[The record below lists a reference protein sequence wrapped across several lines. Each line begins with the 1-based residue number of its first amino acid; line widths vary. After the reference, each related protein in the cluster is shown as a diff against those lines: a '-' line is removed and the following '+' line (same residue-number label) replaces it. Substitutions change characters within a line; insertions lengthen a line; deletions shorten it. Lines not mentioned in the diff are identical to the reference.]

1 MALHQEPGL
10 MREEATNVLENLDAN
25 VVDGTSLPS
34 GDIQALIGSMI
45 RSGGDINLSQLDV
58 DQRMPF
64 GLLDGEMG
72 VAEAPHG
79 GLGLPNVPNLGTR
92 IGDELATIDMRDI
105 APSEESMTELE
116 EVLYG
121 QGQQIEVDRKY
132 RHHASVAD
140 PRMMVEERLPA
151 RDILQHDLELQRRT
165 QEQEQIDV
173 EKLHQ
178 LQYQRQ
184 QFLQHPQHSIQLLQ
198 QQPMAPIIV
207 PGSLGEPQLVIIN
220 QPYPCQKKRYKTD
233 GLKRGIIKAAN
244 NIEFPTV
251 QIEGYSGVADIVAYA
266 ATSTADPHP
275 FYEMEVS
282 PDSYNTIHTT
292 LSDGTACVQIA
303 TGPTHNM
310 RAIFSG
316 ISTKRIKMKDVK
328 QRPHYDHWLPES
340 EIVHLGFIA
349 FIPNGMQPQH
359 VLSCL
364 SQSID
369 VYDSLPE
376 LPVLRKAIGTQGPC
390 TGGYDMCLVGLHFA
404 GARVRFFQHS
414 NTGVVLWERLAEF
427 DPQDCTETHLV
438 VKVPPY
444 PTTASTTIPV
454 KVHIEVLTG
463 PAKMPRRSAAAAF
476 IYTDS

>member
-220 QPYPCQKKRYKTD
+220 QPYPVSVITVVLRQSLISLWC
-233 GLKRGIIKAAN
+233 AVS
-244 NIEFPTV
+244 EETV
-251 QIEGYSGVADIVAYA
+251 Q
-266 ATSTADPHP
+266 
-275 FYEMEVS
+275 
-282 PDSYNTIHTT
+282 N
-292 LSDGTACVQIA
+292 
-303 TGPTHNM
+303 
-310 RAIFSG
+310 
-316 ISTKRIKMKDVK
+316 
-328 QRPHYDHWLPES
+328 
-340 EIVHLGFIA
+340 
-349 FIPNGMQPQH
+349 
-359 VLSCL
+359 
-364 SQSID
+364 
-369 VYDSLPE
+369 
-376 LPVLRKAIGTQGPC
+376 
-390 TGGYDMCLVGLHFA
+390 
-404 GARVRFFQHS
+404 
-414 NTGVVLWERLAEF
+414 
-427 DPQDCTETHLV
+427 
-438 VKVPPY
+438 
-444 PTTASTTIPV
+444 
-454 KVHIEVLTG
+454 
-463 PAKMPRRSAAAAF
+463 
-476 IYTDS
+476 